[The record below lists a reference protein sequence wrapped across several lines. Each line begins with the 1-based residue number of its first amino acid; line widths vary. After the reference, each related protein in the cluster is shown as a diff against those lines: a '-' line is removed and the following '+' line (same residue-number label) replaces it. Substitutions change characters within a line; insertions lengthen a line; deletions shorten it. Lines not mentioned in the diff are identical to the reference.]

1 MTTPHPSAQIED
13 DVVIG
18 DRTMIWSNVQIRRG
32 ARIGSDCVF
41 GRNSFV
47 DVGVVVGNCVKVQ
60 NNASL
65 YEGVTLEDGV
75 FVGPHVIFT
84 NDRLPRAIT
93 PTGTLKTT
101 ADWVLGTTTVRQG
114 ASIGAGAV
122 IVTGADIG
130 RWAMVGAGTV
140 VTRDIPDHGLVVGS
154 PGRIIGYVSAGGVR
168 CDTIEAARERSLA
181 EQSDPTG
188 QER

>member
-1 MTTPHPSAQIED
+1 MTTPHPSAQIDD

-18 DRTMIWSNVQIRRG
+18 DGTMIWANVQVRHG
-32 ARIGSDCVF
+32 ARIGSNCVF

-47 DVGVVVGNCVKVQ
+47 DVDVVIGDNVKVQ

-101 ADWVLGTTTVRQG
+101 EDWVLGATTVRHG

-122 IVTGADIG
+122 IVTGVDIG
-130 RWAMVGAGTV
+130 RWAMIGAGTV
-140 VTRDIPDHGLVVGS
+140 VTSDIPDHGLAVGS
-154 PGRIIGYVSAGGVR
+154 PARIIGYVSAGGIR
-168 CDTIEAARERSLA
+168 CETIDEARERSLA
-181 EQSDPTG
+181 EQSDPTN